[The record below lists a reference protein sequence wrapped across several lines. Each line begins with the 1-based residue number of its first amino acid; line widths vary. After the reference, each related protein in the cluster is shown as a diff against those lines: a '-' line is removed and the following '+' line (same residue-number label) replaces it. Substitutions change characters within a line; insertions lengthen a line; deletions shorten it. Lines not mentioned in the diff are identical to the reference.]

1 MLLMLQAHGQEH
13 GSLGGPEGTACLHR
27 PEGTACH
34 PPPEGTGCH
43 PPPLSRHPPPLS
55 RHPAP
60 AHGRSESGETE
71 LDRQRDSAETA
82 GDRRDTG
89 TAGDRRDTA
98 GFTHHTAGVT
108 WEAETRWGGSG
119 AAANKA
125 VPCEQALSEAGGG
138 RARKREREGNS
149 WDEARAYSRRLYSRP
164 TTSSIGVYCR
174 ASCGTRRCTASCA
187 THAEAHKR
195 RCTASCRVPVSRSM
209 ICKGS

>member
-13 GSLGGPEGTACLHR
+13 GSLGGPEGK
-27 PEGTACH
+27 
-34 PPPEGTGCH
+34 GCH

-138 RARKREREGNS
+138 RARKREREGNRGDS
-149 WDEARAYSRRLYSRP
+149 ARADSRDSSQGFRESRAHSSASSGSRRRRLYSRP
-164 TTSSIGVYCR
+164 SSSSIGVYCG
-174 ASCGTRRCTASCA
+174 ASCGTRRCTASW
-187 THAEAHKR
+187 
-195 RCTASCRVPVSRSM
+195 RVPVSRS
-209 ICKGS
+209 IKCKGS